1 MKKFLLYSLIS
12 FCIFLH
18 ANGQG
23 QLTGACDIA
32 DIVISNVRPVASSGT
47 TCTVTFDVS
56 FTLDA
61 NNGNKYIYGA
71 SWLESQYPNYFN
83 CTSGVLPN
91 GAVKAPVAANL
102 TNAFLRLG
110 IDNSGTQPVL
120 LTSYLPD
127 PSVTLNTVGSI
138 STFVLAN
145 GSKRVTLTNVVT
157 TVPVACGTPVVI
169 VTDIFGTNA
178 ANGNV
183 IQCVDCGIRTSAGF
197 VTVSGFATCNSNQYA
212 ITITNNTNI
221 AITGS
226 YNIYVDANGDMIFMP
241 VSGGGADN
249 LIQSGDITLAGAV
262 GATATFNVTM
272 PSTDIGKDI
281 FVQLF
286 NSTTNASRVDLIT
299 APECAPL
306 PITLNSFNVR
316 RNDIKINLTWQTAT
330 EQNNK
335 GFYIQRRVGNGT
347 WESIGFVASQAG
359 DGNSSI
365 PLTYTFTDVNSERGM
380 VQYRLQQLDLDGR
393 HKYSDIR
400 SIRGL
405 GQNNKITI
413 YPNPTRDGSVNIV
426 FDDIIGNRS
435 VMISDLTG
443 RIVKQW
449 KNVAG
454 NSLHAEKLMPG
465 MYHIRIRNE
474 QTGSLAIEKLVVSQ

>member
-1 MKKFLLYSLIS
+1 MKKLLLFFLTS
-12 FCIFLH
+12 FCIVLQT
-18 ANGQG
+18 NGQG
-23 QLTGACDIA
+23 QLTGACDIT

-56 FTLDA
+56 FTIDA

-71 SWLESQYPNYFN
+71 SWLENQYPNYFN
-83 CTSGVLPN
+83 CTNGVLPN

-102 TNAFLRLG
+102 SNAFLRLG
-110 IDNSGTQPVL
+110 LDNSGAQPVL

-127 PSVTLNTVGSI
+127 PSVILNPVGSI
-138 STFVLAN
+138 STFILAN
-145 GSKRVTLTNVVT
+145 GNKRVTLRNVVT

-183 IQCVDCGIRTSAGF
+183 IQCVDCGIRTSAGY
-197 VTVSGFATCNSNQYA
+197 VTVSGFAACNSNQYT
-212 ITITNNTNI
+212 ITITNNTNT

-226 YNIYVDANGDMIFMP
+226 YNIYVDANGDMIFTP
-241 VSGGGADN
+241 TSGGGTDN
-249 LIQSGDITLAGAV
+249 LIQSGNITLAGAV
-262 GATATFNVTM
+262 GATATFNVII

-286 NSTTNASRVDLIT
+286 NNTTNGSRVDLIS

-316 RNDIKINLTWQTAT
+316 RNNADVSLTWQTAT

-335 GFYIQRRVGNGT
+335 GFYIQRRIGSGT
-347 WESIGFVASQAG
+347 WESIGFVGSLAVN
-359 DGNSSI
+359 GNSSGT
-365 PLTYTFTDVNSERGM
+365 LTYTFTDVNSEKGII
-380 VQYRLQQLDLDGR
+380 QYRLQQLDLDGR

-400 SIRGL
+400 SVRGL
-405 GQNNKITI
+405 GQNNKII
-413 YPNPTRDGSVNIV
+413 VYPNPTRDGSVNIL
-426 FDDIIGNRS
+426 FDDITGNRS
-435 VMISDLTG
+435 VVISDMTG
-443 RIVKQW
+443 RIIKQW
-449 KNVAG
+449 KNLAI
-454 NSLHAEKLMPG
+454 NSLRADKLMPG

-474 QTGSLAIEKLVVSQ
+474 QTGTLTIEKIIVNQ